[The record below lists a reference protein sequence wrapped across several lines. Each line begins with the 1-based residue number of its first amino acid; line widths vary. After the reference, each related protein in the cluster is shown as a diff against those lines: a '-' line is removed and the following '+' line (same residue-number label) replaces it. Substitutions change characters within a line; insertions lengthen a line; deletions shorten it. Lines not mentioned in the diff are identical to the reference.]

1 MFKTVIV
8 IPCYKVEK
16 YIIHVL
22 KKIPLRKIFKV
33 ILVDDNCPNNTGKY
47 VKKKIKNKKI
57 KVIFLKKNL
66 GVGGATKA
74 GIKDAIK
81 HKADIII
88 KLDGDG
94 QHNPVHLSGFINLQ
108 KKNPNTY
115 IKGFRELDYKK
126 IPFSRYLGNI
136 VITFILRFLTNN
148 QNLKDVVNGFISI
161 PRNIYTKINF
171 KKISDGYFFEQDL
184 IFQLSL
190 KKFNI
195 KQKKISTIYNNNIK
209 SSLNEFAVIFPFLL
223 KYISMIA
230 IKIKNG

>member
-148 QNLKDVVNGFISI
+148 QNLKDVVIQGGLD
-161 PRNIYTKINF
+161 PKI
-171 KKISDGYFFEQDL
+171 
-184 IFQLSL
+184 
-190 KKFNI
+190 
-195 KQKKISTIYNNNIK
+195 
-209 SSLNEFAVIFPFLL
+209 LL
-223 KYISMIA
+223 KSDDEIFKAATKYIQTFKDTPYIFNLGHGLLPETDPDKVDKL
-230 IKIKNG
+230 IKFYRNFNG